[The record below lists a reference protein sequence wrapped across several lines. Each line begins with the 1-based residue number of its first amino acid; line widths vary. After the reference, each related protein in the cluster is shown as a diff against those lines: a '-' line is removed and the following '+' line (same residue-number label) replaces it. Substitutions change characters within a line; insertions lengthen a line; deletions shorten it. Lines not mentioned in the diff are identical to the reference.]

1 MKNRNYIKTAKEV
14 INLEIDALKKLKKNL
29 NHSFNKA
36 VIEISKC
43 QSKVILCGVGKSG
56 LIAQKIAATLSS
68 VGTPSF
74 YLSASDSSHGDLG
87 SISKKDILILIS
99 YSGQTNEL
107 KNIIQ
112 YANRNR
118 ILLIGI
124 VSKKNSVLYN
134 ASDIKLLLPEV
145 KESAEI
151 IPTSSTTSQLA
162 LGDALAIAAMK
173 IKNFNKLDFKKI
185 HPAGNL
191 GTQLKTVEEIMLT
204 KNKIPFVNENLK
216 MRKAIKILSDKKLG
230 ILIAQN
236 KKKNTTGI
244 ITDGQIRRFNQ
255 KNIDLLNL
263 AVKDIMTKNPISI
276 EKDALAVKA
285 IALMNSKKITSLSV
299 FNKKN
304 KLKTIGVLHIH
315 NILKSNIS

>member
-1 MKNRNYIKTAKEV
+1 
-14 INLEIDALKKLKKNL
+14 
-29 NHSFNKA
+29 
-36 VIEISKC
+36 
-43 QSKVILCGVGKSG
+43 
-56 LIAQKIAATLSS
+56 
-68 VGTPSF
+68 
-74 YLSASDSSHGDLG
+74 
-87 SISKKDILILIS
+87 
-99 YSGQTNEL
+99 
-107 KNIIQ
+107 
-112 YANRNR
+112 
-118 ILLIGI
+118 
-124 VSKKNSVLYN
+124 
-134 ASDIKLLLPEV
+134 
-145 KESAEI
+145 
-151 IPTSSTTSQLA
+151 
-162 LGDALAIAAMK
+162 MK

-216 MRKAIKILSDKKLG
+216 MKKAIKILSDKKLG

-263 AVKDIMTKNPISI
+263 TVKDIMTKNPISI

-285 IALMNSKKITSLSV
+285 IALMNGKKITSLSV